1 MQLTMPN
8 RKRNQPGIFTH
19 AAQGY
24 SQPMRSRFDA
34 IYGSEYDQ
42 GENYEGSP
50 YHFPRRPVAQ
60 PYSGAGPNWR
70 ERSPHYNERDQRN
83 FGNYG
88 DVGYYGSP
96 YNQANDWN
104 QNNWN
109 QNTEQNRR
117 GSGGWRSDDRHQVGR
132 RYNTEGEAGDN
143 DRFDYGP
150 QSYRPEEE
158 GQHRGKGPR
167 GYQRADDRI
176 RDDIN
181 DRLADDS
188 FLDATEIEVIVLNGE
203 VTLSGEVDNRADKRR
218 AEDLCEGVSGVR
230 NVENRLRVKRTFG
243 DANRGRS
250 QNEGESDTQRKRTSG
265 AETIRN
271 FN

>member
-1 MQLTMPN
+1 MPN

-24 SQPMRSRFDA
+24 SQPMKSRFDS
-34 IYGSEYDQ
+34 IYGSDYDE
-42 GENYEGSP
+42 GENYEGAP

-60 PYSGAGPNWR
+60 PYSGSQPEWR
-70 ERSPHYNERDQRN
+70 ERSLYYDERDRRN

-88 DVGYYGSP
+88 DGGYYGP
-96 YNQANDWN
+96 TYNQANEWN
-104 QNNWN
+104 QNA
-109 QNTEQNRR
+109 EQNRR
-117 GSGGWRSDDRHQVGR
+117 RPEEGRSSNDRYQMGR
-132 RYNTEGEAGDN
+132 GYDTGREAGDK
-143 DRFDYGP
+143 DRFDYGN
-150 QSYRPEEE
+150 QYYRSEEE

-188 FLDATEIEVIVLNGE
+188 YLDATEIEVIVLNGE
-203 VTLSGEVDNRADKRR
+203 VTLSGEVESRTDKRR

-230 NVENRLRVKRTFG
+230 NVENRLRVKQTFG
-243 DANRGRS
+243 EAKGRR
-250 QNEGESDTQRKRTSG
+250 QNEADAGDTQRKRSTG